1 MATYIV
7 NSPKFQIL
15 TEKPVGWHVTN
26 PPTTI
31 VPRMPAG
38 FSLGFVSGR
47 EGGNAMH
54 SPSAADTSESA
65 AEPVFKSARREGRHP
80 DNHIAV
86 CTVDKAPYV
95 GMELDVYESP
105 ETNLY
110 DSQITFYMRKC
121 SRKKFP
127 LVEHVQAK
135 RTMDGIAIP
144 PSIRLRERLLH
155 DGTLRCATC
164 PRVPSAGHGT
174 MHFIMV
180 AFFTGQR
187 AWASSARSLERVCVC
202 VKDCGGL

>member
-1 MATYIV
+1 
-7 NSPKFQIL
+7 
-15 TEKPVGWHVTN
+15 
-26 PPTTI
+26 
-31 VPRMPAG
+31 
-38 FSLGFVSGR
+38 
-47 EGGNAMH
+47 MH
-54 SPSAADTSESA
+54 SQSAADTSESA
-65 AEPVFKSARREGRHP
+65 AEPVFKSARLEGRHP

-127 LVEHVQAK
+127 LVEHIQAK

-164 PRVPSAGHGT
+164 PRLPSNGHGT
-174 MHFIMV
+174 MHFVIDS
-180 AFFTGQR
+180 TTEELP
-187 AWASSARSLERVCVC
+187 SSTTLHRYGYLEEKI
-202 VKDCGGL
+202 KDGKAQIICRDCELTKTYQGSPGNQGTNRRREVPYDAL